1 MQTRTHVLGPLHALR
16 THLRAH
22 APLASS
28 RTAALRHRGWLIHHA
43 QRLPVLLV
51 LLTLPLGGSL
61 VHAGDPTTSGSTYTQ
76 WECIRHDSDDTYDHE

>member
-1 MQTRTHVLGPLHALR
+1 MQTRTHVLATLHALR

-22 APLASS
+22 APLARSL
-28 RTAALRHRGWLIHHA
+28 TAALRHRGGLIPHA

-51 LLTLPLGGSL
+51 LLTLTLGGSL